1 MPVQIL
7 ERNRNLMD
15 AVVDIL
21 VEKKSLQKEEFFNLV
36 KLHGSLQ
43 PMPPSVVDLRS
54 AKRLEFQDTLT
65 NQKEVVSQGRNWAR
79 YLRLWRDHYQTNE
92 LHCSISF
99 SWKHAPS
106 VVGMEGV
113 FWLLRLEKL
122 QFFLLICRVH
132 LPSIYF
138 CLEDPIEVVQLWKG
152 NTATSDWLEQR
163 VQELSLVDL

>member
-1 MPVQIL
+1 MCYGRAKEIL

-65 NQKEVVSQGRNWAR
+65 NQKEVVSQGRN
-79 YLRLWRDHYQTNE
+79 
-92 LHCSISF
+92 
-99 SWKHAPS
+99 
-106 VVGMEGV
+106 
-113 FWLLRLEKL
+113 
-122 QFFLLICRVH
+122 
-132 LPSIYF
+132 
-138 CLEDPIEVVQLWKG
+138 
-152 NTATSDWLEQR
+152 
-163 VQELSLVDL
+163 